1 MRRNM
6 NKIFYIMGKSATG
19 KDTIYSK
26 ILQKCDWLKP
36 IVLYTTR
43 PMRDNEIDGITYHF
57 CDSKR
62 IEKLAEMGRVIESR
76 TYNTDIG
83 DWTYATVYNFE
94 SGVNYISI
102 GTLQSFIMLKEYFQ
116 KNMEFKVVPIYLEV
130 SDRTRI
136 ERAVNRENNQ
146 SNPNYKELCRRFL
159 KGVDDFS
166 PERIEE
172 AGINKIYI
180 TEDSEE
186 CLIEIMK
193 TINNI
198 EKE

>member
-1 MRRNM
+1 
-6 NKIFYIMGKSATG
+6 MGKSATG

-43 PMRDNEIDGITYHF
+43 PMRNGEIDGITYHF
-57 CDSKR
+57 CDNKR
-62 IEKLAEMGRVIESR
+62 IEELTEMGRVIESR
-76 TYNTDIG
+76 TYNTDKG
-83 DWTYATVYNFE
+83 DWTYATVYNFK

-102 GTLQSFIMLKEYFQ
+102 GTLQSFIMLKRYFQ
-116 KNMEFKVVPIYLEV
+116 KSMEFKVVPIYLEV

-159 KGVDDFS
+159 KDVDDFS

-186 CLIEIMK
+186 CFIEIMK
-193 TINNI
+193 NINNI

>member
-1 MRRNM
+1 M